1 MSLHASQISEYNRNA
16 ILSATPAQLLTMLY
30 DRLLLDLERARLA
43 QQAERWL
50 DARVPLLHAQDI
62 IAELQGSLDVAAWD
76 GAPGL
81 LALYDYVNTALVRAN
96 INRDV
101 ALTAECITL
110 LEPLRE
116 AWHEAA
122 AGITIAPRGAWSVA

>member
-16 ILSATPAQLLTMLY
+16 VLSATPAQLLTMLY

-43 QQAERWL
+43 QNAERWL

-62 IAELQGSLDVAAWD
+62 IAELQGSLDVTVWD

-81 LALYDYVNTALVRAN
+81 LALYDYINTALVRAN

-101 ALTAECITL
+101 NLTSECITL

-116 AWHEAA
+116 AWHDAA
-122 AGITIAPRGAWSVA
+122 AGLTIAPSGAWSVA